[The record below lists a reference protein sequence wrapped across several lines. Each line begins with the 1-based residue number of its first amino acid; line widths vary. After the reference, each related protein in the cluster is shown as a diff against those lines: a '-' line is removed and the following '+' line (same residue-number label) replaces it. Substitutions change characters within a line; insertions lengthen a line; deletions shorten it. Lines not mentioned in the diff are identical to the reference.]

1 MCSRGSI
8 VERGVAMIVVG
19 LTGSIGMGKSTAAA
33 MLRRMGVPV
42 CDSDAVV
49 HALLDPAGAAVGPVG
64 RAFEGVVRD
73 GAVARAA
80 LGEQVFGDPAA
91 LGRLEAII
99 HPLVRQA
106 QRGFLKRAAARRVP
120 LAVLDVP
127 LLFESGTDAL
137 CHVTVTLTA
146 PRFLQ
151 EQRVL
156 SRPGMTRARLD
167 ATLARQMPD
176 GEKRRR
182 ADFVIQTG
190 GSHRR
195 TLNRLAAIVRLLR
208 GGDRGRRPARRRNKG
223 RAHA

>member
-1 MCSRGSI
+1 
-8 VERGVAMIVVG
+8 MIVVG

-49 HALLDPAGAAVGPVG
+49 HELLGPSGAAVGPVG
-64 RAFEGVVRD
+64 RAFEGVLRD
-73 GAVARAA
+73 GAVDRAA
-80 LGEQVFGDPAA
+80 LGDQVFGDRAA
-91 LGRLEAII
+91 LTRLEAII

-106 QRGFLKRAAARRVP
+106 QFRFLKAAVVGRAP
-120 LAVLDVP
+120 LVVLDVP
-127 LLFESGTDAL
+127 LLYESGTDAL
-137 CHVTVTLTA
+137 CDVAITVTA

-156 SRPGMTRARLD
+156 SRPGMTRARLA

-190 GSHRR
+190 RSRR
-195 TLNRLAAIVRLLR
+195 HTLNRLGAIVTLLR
-208 GGDRGRRPARRRNKG
+208 GRRG
-223 RAHA
+223 AHWPPRHGNRGMTHA

>member
-1 MCSRGSI
+1 
-8 VERGVAMIVVG
+8 MIVIG

-33 MLRRMGVPV
+33 ALGRMGVPV

-49 HALLDPAGAAVGPVG
+49 HRLLGPEGAAVGPVG
-64 RAFEGVVRD
+64 RAFEGAVKD
-73 GAVARAA
+73 GAVDRAA
-80 LGEQVFGDPAA
+80 LGGRVFGDEAA
-91 LGRLEAII
+91 LARLEAII
-99 HPLVRQA
+99 HPLVRKA
-106 QRGFLKRAAARRVP
+106 QIRFLKQATARRAP
-120 LAVLDVP
+120 LVVLDVP

-137 CHVTVTLTA
+137 CDVTITVTV

-156 SRPGMTRARLD
+156 SRPGMTRARFD

-190 GSHRR
+190 LNYRHG
-195 TLNRLAAIVRLLR
+195 LNRLGEIVRLLR
-208 GGDRGRRPARRRNKG
+208 GRRGAHWPPRRGNRG
-223 RAHA
+223 MIHA